1 MSHLSHKNWV
11 EKYICMISRDNM
23 HAVHLKTEIFLKY
36 GVESVEGQSPQ
47 DKQVLNK
54 KASIH

>member
-23 HAVHLKTEIFLKY
+23 HALHLKTEIF
-36 GVESVEGQSPQ
+36 
-47 DKQVLNK
+47 
-54 KASIH
+54 